1 MINKEIKEI
10 CLKCEHNIHCQNKGC
25 AFRSLGNEY
34 CDEVENANNLIKDLQ
49 QRIDKAIEFVNEFIE
64 EKYFDDREEY
74 FNIFTW
80 NTTKDDLLEILGGK
94 E

>member
-1 MINKEIKEI
+1 MIEFISGLMTGGLFGI
-10 CLKCEHNIHCQNKGC
+10 LLMCLLQIN
-25 AFRSLGNEY
+25 RDNE
-34 CDEVENANNLIKDLQ
+34 AQK
-49 QRIDKAIEFVNEFIE
+49 RIDKAIEFVKEYIV

-80 NTTKDDLLEILGGK
+80 NKTKDDLLEILGGDVDD